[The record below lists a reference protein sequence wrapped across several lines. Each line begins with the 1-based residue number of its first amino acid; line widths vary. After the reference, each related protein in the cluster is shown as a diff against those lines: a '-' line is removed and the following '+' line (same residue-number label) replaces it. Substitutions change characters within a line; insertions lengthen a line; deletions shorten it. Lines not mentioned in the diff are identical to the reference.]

1 MKKWLCYICALLMVF
16 AVAGCTPNDAA
27 SDSDGKATE
36 DFTLPPE
43 IKKMPVEVSWVI
55 YGNLEDLVGEASN
68 IFEGK
73 VTNISF
79 GVFLWE
85 TGEPMTPGVDD
96 PKDGMLFTIYE
107 VKVTHS
113 YKGENDATVFLRI
126 PGGLEGYREEEQIII
141 LQQAGVTGEYLHIP
155 IWRGVRKLNIGD
167 SYLFLTKALELHH
180 VPVFYQCAYS
190 PDNSEV
196 DYFYTYDQI
205 KEYLLQHPAA

>member
-16 AVAGCTPNDAA
+16 AVAGCAPGGAA
-27 SDSDGKATE
+27 PDSDGKATE
-36 DFTLPPE
+36 DFALPPE
-43 IKKMPVEVSWVI
+43 IKKLPVEVSWVI
-55 YGNLEDLVGEASN
+55 YENLEDLMDEACN
-68 IFEGK
+68 IFEGE

-79 GVFLWE
+79 GVFNMQ
-85 TGEPMTPGVDD
+85 TGEPVMPGVVD
-96 PKDGMLFTIYE
+96 PKDCMLHTIYE

-113 YKGENDATVFLRI
+113 YKGENGATVFIRI

-141 LQQAGVTGEYLHIP
+141 LQQAGVAGDYLHIP

-196 DYFYTYDQI
+196 DYFYTYHQI